1 MPIPRRLLPL
11 QTPLQKTITS
21 YVLETCLDLD
31 LVSSTVF
38 SACRSNKRSLLHIN
52 ITILFLL
59 PSIDWHTLTFSISSR
74 RATGRR
80 RRTGGG
86 QQRCG
91 TEVLVVFCPP
101 LRMVHFGAA
110 RRRRRWASPDVVIGH
125 SGPRLSPVNQWTCF
139 ASQKKHWHNYEKCCG
154 GDDGP
159 HYSFSGVWRWIQVE
173 VLYELWWSR
182 RPLVH
187 CSLWVRHRMRKKKVT
202 FTLHLHRNILDQFV
216 QFQQKWICS
225 FTLQE
230 DHLGYSLSCTFR
242 VHWSLTLWIITTNK
256 EFNTVLFT
264 L

>member
-1 MPIPRRLLPL
+1 MPIPRRLIPL

-74 RATGRR
+74 RAAGRR

-154 GDDGP
+154 GDYGP
-159 HYSFSGVWRWIQVE
+159 HYSFSGVWRCIQVE

-182 RPLVH
+182 RPLLTMSKAQNEKEESNFHIALAPKYSGSICAVSTKVNLFFH
-187 CSLWVRHRMRKKKVT
+187 FTRRSLGIFT
-202 FTLHLHRNILDQFV
+202 FMH
-216 QFQQKWICS
+216 FQ
-225 FTLQE
+225 
-230 DHLGYSLSCTFR
+230 GSL
-242 VHWSLTLWIITTNK
+242 ITHSVNYFDK
-256 EFNTVLFT
+256 QRI
-264 L
+264 